1 MQNPSS
7 PQPWWTF
14 TESYGAR
21 MRRLQRQQGI
31 TQQTG
36 QAQAQ
41 AQLPAAP
48 IAPAAPTP
56 VSQNPQYLDM
66 VAQVQAQGQP
76 QIPWESQPVNT
87 TGAAGTPA
95 IPKTPSG
102 VPAPENRTP
111 LPQWIGDIANT
122 VWGAARTIAPSQ
134 PITAQDPNGGRKAMQ
149 DLWAGEAPN
158 FFAPEDTWL
167 GKQERNYGRAI
178 VNPLLKAQQGATLPE
193 TWAASAESTLGN
205 TAISEVGPA
214 IKQAW
219 EKPTPENIA
228 SAGFATLFGL
238 GMPLAPKGIGDL
250 LNLAPQAVE
259 TAAGVGQGL
268 FPDTVKVGD
277 VEIPNLISWGGA
289 KMFGALSKVITDPGQ
304 TWATIKEGVESGDLK
319 TANRAYFKAF
329 GLGNE
334 QSVMDRL
341 RKKQQELGA
350 DYSLPIRDPN
360 RKKLLSDPAGF
371 VEGTL
376 LNDPVTYAYYRT
388 APIAF
393 SGPDARARAAER
405 ILAGE
410 DPETAIRGASQPA
423 PTEQLFSD
431 ETAAFEKRIEDRITS
446 AGRLAEA
453 DAIAGGAN
461 FQQAQQAAQDAAD
474 EQDRIYKATGM
485 IKGEALPMAEMIGQT
500 VVGTGLALAGVDPMN
515 KLPLHKLFGLEK
527 FMPKTTANYFVTKV
541 YDALARDASGA
552 TMLDKVEAARAGVTA
567 GMQRAKERAAIDLLA
582 TPSRK
587 GAAKAAVVAE
597 LETQR
602 ALAAQA
608 KPIEWTPE
616 ETALLA
622 KQKQLSE
629 LDAQRAQLSPEIL
642 ADRPKIAAIDAQ
654 RQPLIEALPKLQGAL
669 DETGKPIIN
678 YDQFNAKQIEAQKR
692 AKIETQ
698 IKVLEER
705 AAKFGDVTRATPL
718 VSQAVAQAYTTFMN
732 LAELL
737 PQAKA
742 RNAAGH
748 AIDIMQTLTK
758 DAGNVAEAATNL
770 QLFIENPKALAER
783 GYGNIGQSVKAELAR
798 PVIEAMG
805 MEKFTKALK
814 KVGEAGAYNPIAL
827 FDVIANQLDQ
837 TSKEV
842 FQVKPLNERPWVE
855 QTGQQIKSWLGEFYL
870 RTLGYVF
877 RNVMG
882 DSVTMAMDGVHT
894 MDGAAAIND
903 YLGKVGLGK
912 EYLMHESQAE
922 GVPSNQIPSKLS
934 KLPVVGKFNN
944 WLGDKNNQWE
954 ISRRTRAF
962 YTTFK
967 RFMGLNW
974 KPKITDQVRMI
985 LGPEFASI
993 ADNLEAGY
1001 REGMTRADLIKT
1013 FNDQTKQASQFS
1025 MFNIGTALEKA
1036 GLPVDAISPQLR
1048 QMVYQDLGK
1057 ALAAG
1062 ADPNKAI
1069 DNVIDGYE
1077 DGIIKN
1083 YIRHIASLGDTVDP
1097 TKATFNVTQQDLGEA
1112 QVHIEALAKQM
1123 VDAGAITPA
1132 QADAQVKQAIQD
1144 LQAGEINAAKAR
1156 STSHGFF
1163 QPPADPAASAD
1174 WARKSMSLIQWQ
1186 MEQEHA
1192 IRDKA
1197 RAEQSRLMGW
1207 VSAQIE
1213 KLGKGT
1219 GRSQAMQNIWED
1231 YRRLN
1236 NEQNTAKL
1244 GEIADMHRKVGEAA
1258 KVINDPTAWEQIVK
1272 DFPGVDKPTAKAEE
1286 AWAQMIEQMKQGQP
1300 DAAVFDTKLGTDRAR
1315 IDAARLEAFR
1325 LSRVLTGR
1333 DPAIVTQVADILSAA
1348 ENNVMEHALT
1358 ARFKMN
1364 ALLERKRAGEIDMEA
1379 YDAGSAK
1386 IWQDY
1391 FDYAERRY
1399 GELTHAQLI
1408 GTATRNSTSFQG
1420 VLKTLTTE
1428 LGYSRTQAA
1437 EIIKGIVT
1445 PEGMKKAED
1454 ILANKIKAPAPGPA
1468 PKKAD
1473 IVQPEMPGMRPE
1485 PKPITPAQ
1493 PKPVEAA
1500 TGEAQALPGMGAPEA
1515 AAVPGAV
1522 KPANAAPTA
1531 PPPSLKAQ
1539 LKTALE
1545 AAKKELYRA
1554 NKAKDTARITAAERK
1569 VQLLERQILD
1579 ASAVYAP
1586 SSDTGVIPPTNP
1598 GDLPKLDIDPAARP
1612 VDENSPL
1619 PTPRPAST
1627 VPDVPLAY
1635 DLTNVDPRRIVHA
1648 NGPNAETYTFVLD
1661 ILPADQVAQS
1671 HLVGGA
1677 KNPDHEQ
1684 PAWQPRGRD
1693 QAAYQAQTEKNAQ
1706 QFKAPQILTTDQIDS
1721 GVPIVHPEKG
1731 SKGQYIQLA
1740 QNGSRQVVE
1749 TVRARAPEGVPGKAD
1764 SITALNEGMRDMARK
1779 AGIPDERIAAAGD
1792 KPMMVRI
1799 LVSKV
1804 DPAEFAQLTNKPKA
1818 MDSTLG
1824 EQATSDAKFV
1834 RGNPAVLS
1842 SLKIEPGQSIE
1853 TALQSPKNEALRKAF
1868 QDHFTLE
1875 ERTKLFNDE
1884 SASKP
1889 LTDDGE
1895 KRMKMALYSAIYGDT
1910 PEGKM
1915 IGEAIAAGKDLDNAP
1930 LEKAIFANLGGTA
1943 QLEGLIGEGKKWV
1956 DLSLTK
1962 DLTDAYRAVNEAMN
1976 SSLGKGAKPVPAVN
1990 AYLDVT
1996 GNGVY
2001 ADTGVTQFSPEAK
2014 ALARFIAQRMQ
2025 RGTGANSLIGF
2036 LADYNDMAIGNKMQ
2050 SDIFGGGTLGD
2061 QTKQAILNTLFKKY
2075 GLDVTVPDPGP
2086 QAQTF
2091 AKTVEALNPLRET
2104 PVAAE
2109 AAPVKPAPEPTIEE
2123 QARAHADAPIT
2134 EDALV
2139 NQDAELEQNGDHEA
2153 PRFADIVKASTL
2165 EQSQALNA
2173 IRQAAKDHMAQPHNP
2188 KELSKAQYDAL
2199 YADLKR
2205 HMTDLNTTIDRAKTY
2220 GKEATNF
2227 ALLDYAS
2234 KRGIDAWIG
2243 LLLPFSYW
2251 STRQGRNFALR
2262 LLQNPAYLGAYLR
2275 YKQALQ
2281 DENKRRGGRAR
2292 FDSSIRIP
2300 TGDLSGGKLPDVYFD
2315 PTETFFPYAGF
2326 LGRDVSDGEQ
2336 VKGGFQQLY
2345 NIAEKVG
2352 LRPSPVID
2360 IPARLAGVYQ
2370 ADNSPEQK
2378 AAWGPGSIGMGIPQT
2393 GIIQAA
2399 TGALGIGG
2407 PMGTNIEEPIRRA
2420 LGLPDTTAYDPYRL
2434 SRSVSDM
2441 AAEANAKIGPSLDI
2455 KPYLAAQEWIRL
2467 HAQTDLGMQIRNATA
2482 EDVAKELRIDP
2493 QLAENALAVARA
2505 AAQQATGQR
2514 AVTTLAGS
2522 MLGLRLQAEPQGEKI
2537 RQEMTATER
2546 AAAYSPV
2553 TGTGSREDVKTV
2565 QGAYPALQAQRQQYY
2580 ALPGDTREAGYLLDA
2595 AQRSTINVAFDRL
2608 KDAVIQTRPWD
2619 RKAARIVEDSR
2630 WAAQSRGDRNKQQTG
2645 TQDWQQ
2651 DYQKAVTALS
2661 GTTGNAGTYVPNL
2674 DYKPMSV
2681 AGANPAEAV
2690 KMRQEEIMRQL
2701 VRTQPLAEN
2710 FIGPDGAVDFTA
2722 YNASVKDWS
2731 AALPT
2736 IAHGIPEIGNIVAAA
2751 DKEGRGPAIRK
2762 WLDTLDST
2770 AVDVYRK
2777 RADTALEAAQRIY
2790 FEGIY
2795 TPAMDAYRT
2804 AADAGVSDAWAQ
2816 TVGAVGPISG
2826 KQLAPLIQKVYGD
2839 RFSAED
2845 YDSISRLVFPPA
2857 QDVMRSNMSE
2867 SAKQKDTARTAFW
2880 DYMMTQT
2887 PPGSDSYQ
2895 LNQEPLIGAALDQSS
2910 RATLTTDQYLLA
2922 TQMAR
2927 GWVQQNIGAVTPE
2940 MQAEWAQARQASK
2953 DLKALITTTL
2963 GEDGAMALSRYQA
2976 APTAQEKLQIRMQ
2989 NPKVQQALNLTLA
3002 YAQKNPLYAKYYRGS
3017 VKSAKARPVRPS
3029 R

>member
-1 MQNPSS
+1 MQNPNSS
-7 PQPWWTF
+7 QPWW
-14 TESYGAR
+14 SYTDAYSR
-21 MRRLQRQQGI
+21 RIRRLQGQQVAQ
-31 TQQTG
+31 QQTG

-48 IAPAAPTP
+48 IAQAAQAP
-56 VSQNPQYLDM
+56 VSENPQYLDM
-66 VAQVQAQGQP
+66 VNQVQAQGQP
-76 QIPWESQPVNT
+76 QIPWASQPVQPS
-87 TGAAGTPA
+87 AAQAG
-95 IPKTPSG
+95 IRRTPSG
-102 VPAPENRTP
+102 VPAPEDRPP

-134 PITAQDPNGGRKAMQ
+134 PVTQDPNGGRRAMQ
-149 DLWAGEAPN
+149 DLWQGEAPS

-178 VNPLLKAQQGATLPE
+178 INPLLKAQQGATLPE
-193 TWAASAESTLGN
+193 TWAASAESTAGN
-205 TAISEVGPA
+205 MAISDVGPA

-219 EKPTPENIA
+219 EKPTPENVA
-228 SAGFATLFGL
+228 SAAFATLFGL

-268 FPDTVKVGD
+268 FPDTVKIGD
-277 VEIPNLISWGGA
+277 VEIPNLINLGGA
-289 KMFGALSKVITDPGQ
+289 KMFGALSKVITDPGP
-304 TWATIKEGVESGDLK
+304 TWATIKEGIDSGSPAK
-319 TANRAYFKAF
+319 ASSAYLRAF
-329 GLGNE
+329 GMGTE

-341 RKKQQELGA
+341 RRKQQELGA
-350 DYSLPIRDPN
+350 DYSLPQRDPN

-371 VEGTL
+371 IEGTL

-410 DPETAIRGASQPA
+410 DAETATRGAFTPA
-423 PTEQLFSD
+423 PSEQLFSD
-431 ETAAFEKRIEDRITS
+431 ETAAFEKRIQDRIAS
-446 AGRLAEA
+446 AARLAEA

-461 FQQAQQAAQDAAD
+461 FQQAQQAAAEAAD
-474 EQDRIYKATGM
+474 EQERVFGAIGM

-500 VVGTGLALAGVDPMN
+500 VIGTGLALAGVDPMN
-515 KLPLHKLFGLEK
+515 KLPLGKLFGIEK
-527 FMPKTTANYFVTKV
+527 FLPKTTTNYFVTKV
-541 YDALARDASGA
+541 YDALAKDASGA
-552 TMLDKVEAARAGVTA
+552 TDLEKVQAARSGVTV
-567 GMQRAKERAAIDLLA
+567 GMLRAKEKAAIDLLK
-582 TPSRK
+582 TPDRK
-587 GAAKAAVVAE
+587 TAAKAAVVAE

-602 ALAAQA
+602 ALSAQA
-608 KPIEWTPE
+608 KKVEWTPE
-616 ETALLA
+616 ETALLD
-622 KQKQLSE
+622 KQKQLAK
-629 LDAQRAQLSPEIL
+629 LDAERAQLSEEIL

-654 RQPLIEALPKLQGAL
+654 RQPLMEALPKLQNAL
-669 DETGKPIIN
+669 DDTGKPVIQ
-678 YDQFNAKQIEAQKR
+678 YDQFNAKQIEARKQAELDTR
-692 AKIETQ
+692 

-705 AAKFGDVTRATPL
+705 AAKFGDVSRTTPL
-718 VSQAVAQAYTTFMN
+718 VSQAVAQAYSMFMD

-742 RNAAGH
+742 RSAAGYAVDVMH
-748 AIDIMQTLTK
+748 TLTK
-758 DAGNVAEAATNL
+758 DLSNVAEAATNI
-770 QLFIENPKALAER
+770 QLFIDNPKALAER
-783 GYGNIGQSVKAELAR
+783 GFGNLGQSVKAELAR

-814 KVGEAGAYNPIAL
+814 KVGEEGKYNPIAL
-827 FDVIANQLDQ
+827 FDAIANQLDQ

-842 FQVKPLNERPWVE
+842 FGVKPLNERPIVE
-855 QTGQQIKSWLGEFYL
+855 KAGTQLKSWLGEFYL

-882 DSVTMAMDGVHT
+882 DTVTMAMDGVHT
-894 MDGAAAIND
+894 MDGAAAIDD
-903 YLGKVGLGK
+903 YLGKVGVGK

-922 GVPSNQIPSKLS
+922 GVPSEQIPSKLS
-934 KLPVVGKFNN
+934 KVPVIGPFNN

-954 ISRRTRAF
+954 MSRRTRAF

-974 KPKITDQVRMI
+974 KPKITDQVRMV
-985 LGPEFASI
+985 LGPEFAHI
-993 ADNLEAGY
+993 ADALEMGY
-1001 REGMTRADLIKT
+1001 REGLTKAELLKT
-1013 FNDQTKQASQFS
+1013 FNDKVGQASQFS
-1025 MFNIGTALEKA
+1025 MFNISAALEKS
-1036 GLPVDAISPQLR
+1036 GVPVDAISPQLR
-1048 QMVYQDLGK
+1048 AMVYQDLQK

-1069 DNVIDGYE
+1069 DAVIDGYE
-1077 DGIIKN
+1077 DGVIKN

-1097 TKATFNVTQQDLGEA
+1097 TKATFHVTASDLGEA
-1112 QVHIEALAKQM
+1112 QVHIETLAKQM

-1132 QADAQVKQAIQD
+1132 QAEAQTKQAIQD
-1144 LQAGEINAAKAR
+1144 LQGGELTVAKAR
-1156 STSHGFF
+1156 TESHGFF
-1163 QPPADPAASAD
+1163 QPPADPAQSRD
-1174 WARKSMSLIQWQ
+1174 WANRSMSLIQWG

-1192 IRDKA
+1192 IREKA
-1197 RAEQSRLMGW
+1197 RGEQSRLMGW

-1219 GRSQAMQNIWED
+1219 GRGQAMQNIWDD

-1244 GEIADMHRKVGEAA
+1244 GEIADIHKKVGEAA
-1258 KVINDPTAWEQIVK
+1258 KVINDPAAWEQIKK
-1272 DFPGVDKPTAKAEE
+1272 DLAGVDTPTKRAEE
-1286 AWAQMIEQMKQGQP
+1286 AWAQMIEDMKKGNP
-1300 DAAVFDTKLGTDRAR
+1300 DAAPFDTKLGEDRAR

-1358 ARFKMN
+1358 ARVKMGW
-1364 ALLERKRAGEIDMEA
+1364 LLDRKRAGEIDMAA

-1408 GTATRNSTSFQG
+1408 GTATRNSASFQG

-1428 LGYSRTQAA
+1428 LGYSRREAA

-1454 ILANKIKAPAPGPA
+1454 ILANKIKAPKPA
-1468 PKKAD
+1468 PMPAKGD
-1473 IVQPEMPGMRPE
+1473 VSQPEMPGMRPE
-1485 PKPITPAQ
+1485 PKPVAPPQ
-1493 PKPVEAA
+1493 PVAAA
-1500 TGEAQALPGMGAPEA
+1500 TGEAQALPGMAPPEA
-1515 AAVPGAV
+1515 APAGATV

-1579 ASAVYAP
+1579 AGAVYAP
-1586 SSDTGVIPPTNP
+1586 SSDTGVIPPANP
-1598 GDLPKLDIDPAARP
+1598 GDLPKLDIDPASRP

-1635 DLTNVDPRRIVHA
+1635 DLTGVDPRRIVHA

-1677 KNPDHEQ
+1677 KNQLHEQ

-1731 SKGQYIQLA
+1731 TKGQYIQLA

-1764 SITALNEGMRDMARK
+1764 SITVLNDGMRDMARK

-1792 KPMMVRI
+1792 KPMVVRI

-1884 SASKP
+1884 GAGKP

-1915 IGEAIAAGKDLDNAP
+1915 IGEAIAAGKDLDNSP

-1976 SSLGKGAKPVPAVN
+1976 SSLGKGAKPVAAVN

-1996 GNGVY
+1996 SNGAY

-2014 ALARFIAQRMQ
+2014 ALARLIAQRLQ
-2025 RGTGANSLIGF
+2025 RGSGANSLIGF
-2036 LADYNDMAIGNKMQ
+2036 LADYNDMAIGTKMQ
-2050 SDIFGGGTLGD
+2050 SDIFGGGALGD

-2075 GLDVTVPDPGP
+2075 GLDTTVPDPGP
-2086 QAQTF
+2086 QVQTF
-2091 AKTVEALNPLRET
+2091 AKTVEALTPLRET

-2109 AAPVKPAPEPTIEE
+2109 AAPVKPAAEPTIEE

-2139 NQDAELEQNGDHEA
+2139 AQDAELEQNGDHEA

-2205 HMTDLNTTIDRAKTY
+2205 QIGDLNTTIDRAKTY
-2220 GKEATNF
+2220 GREATNF

-2234 KRGIDAWIG
+2234 KRGIDAWMG

-2326 LGRDVSDGEQ
+2326 LERGVEDGEQ
-2336 VKGGFQQLY
+2336 AKNMGQQLY
-2345 NIAEKVG
+2345 SLLGKVG
-2352 LRPSPVID
+2352 LRPSPLIEM
-2360 IPARLAGVYQ
+2360 PLRYFGAMQ
-2370 ADNSPEQK
+2370 ADNSPEQQ
-2378 AAWGPGSIGMGIPQT
+2378 AQWGKGSIGMAIPQT

-2399 TGALGIGG
+2399 TGAAGIGG
-2407 PMGTNIEEPIRRA
+2407 PMGINIEEPLRRA
-2420 LGLPDTTAYDPYRL
+2420 LGLPDTTAYDPYRV

-2441 AAEANAKIGPSLDI
+2441 AAAANAKIGPGLDI
-2455 KPYLAAQEWIRL
+2455 RPYLAAQEWIRL

-2493 QLAENALAVARA
+2493 AIAESALAVAREGA
-2505 AAQQATGQR
+2505 KQATGQR

-2537 RQEMTATER
+2537 RQEMTATEK
-2546 AAAYSPV
+2546 AAAYNPV
-2553 TGTGSREDVKTV
+2553 TGAGSREDVKTV
-2565 QGAYPALQAQRQQYY
+2565 QAAYPALQAQRQQYY

-2619 RKAARIVEDSR
+2619 RKSARLVEDARWKAQARISR
-2630 WAAQSRGDRNKQQTG
+2630 EKPDQKGM
-2645 TQDWQQ
+2645 DWQA
-2651 DYQKAVTALS
+2651 DYQKAVAALS
-2661 GTTGNAGTYVPNL
+2661 GTADGTYTYEPDLN
-2674 DYKPMSV
+2674 YKPMSV

-2690 KMRQEEIMRQL
+2690 KLRQEEIMRHL
-2701 VRTQPLAEN
+2701 VRTQPRAES
-2710 FIGPDGAVDFTA
+2710 FIGPDGAIDFTA
-2722 YNASVKDWS
+2722 YNASLADWS
-2731 AALPT
+2731 AVLPT

-2751 DKEGRGPAIRK
+2751 DKEGRGPIVRK
-2762 WLDTLDST
+2762 WLDTLDAT

-2777 RADTALEAAQRIY
+2777 RSDTALEAAQRIY

-2795 TPAMDAYRT
+2795 TPAFEEYRIK
-2804 AADAGVSDAWAQ
+2804 ADAGEPDAWAQ
-2816 TVGAVGPISG
+2816 TVGAVPPIMG
-2826 KQLAPLIQKVYGD
+2826 KMLAPLIEKVYGA
-2839 RFSAED
+2839 RFTPED
-2845 YDSISRLVFPPA
+2845 MASISRLVFPPA

-2867 SAKQKDTARTAFW
+2867 GAKQKDKARTAFW
-2880 DYMMTQT
+2880 DFMMTQT
-2887 PPGSDSYQ
+2887 PPGSDSYD

-2910 RATLTTDQYLLA
+2910 RATLTTEQYLLA
-2922 TQMAR
+2922 NQMAR
-2927 GWVQQNIGAVTPE
+2927 GWVQQNIGQVTPE
-2940 MQAEWAQARQASK
+2940 MQAEWAGARQANK

-2963 GEDGAMALSRYQA
+2963 GDDGAMALSRYQSAQTA
-2976 APTAQEKLQIRMQ
+2976 AEKLQIRMQ

-3002 YAQKNPLYAKYYRGS
+3002 YAQKNPLYARYYRGA
-3017 VKSAKARPVRPS
+3017 VKSAKARPVRP
-3029 R
+3029 RRP

>member
-1 MQNPSS
+1 MQNPNS

-31 TQQTG
+31 TQQAG

-41 AQLPAAP
+41 AQLPAV
-48 IAPAAPTP
+48 PAAPTP
-56 VSQNPQYLDM
+56 VSANPQYLDM
-66 VAQVQAQGQP
+66 VTQVQAQGQP

-87 TGAAGTPA
+87 TGAAGVPA

-122 VWGAARTIAPSQ
+122 VWGAAQAIAPSQ
-134 PITAQDPNGGRKAMQ
+134 PVTAQNPNGGRQAMQ
-149 DLWAGEAPN
+149 DLWAGEAPS

-268 FPDTVKVGD
+268 FPDTVKIGD

-319 TANRAYFKAF
+319 TANRAYFKAL

-423 PTEQLFSD
+423 PTEQLFGD
-431 ETAAFEKRIEDRITS
+431 ETAAFQKRIEDRITS

-461 FQQAQQAAQDAAD
+461 FEQAQKAAADAAD
-474 EQDRIYKATGM
+474 EQDRIYKSTGM

-500 VVGTGLALAGVDPMN
+500 VVGTGLAMAGIDPMN

-742 RNAAGH
+742 RSAAGH

-827 FDVIANQLDQ
+827 FKEIANQLDQ
-837 TSKEV
+837 TSKDV
-842 FQVKPLNERPWVE
+842 FGVKPMNERPWVE

-903 YLGKVGLGK
+903 YLGKVGVGK

-934 KLPVVGKFNN
+934 KVPVVGKFNN

-2075 GLDVTVPDPGP
+2075 GLDVTVPDHGP

-2109 AAPVKPAPEPTIEE
+2109 AAPVKPTPEPTIEE

-2134 EDALV
+2134 EEALV
-2139 NQDAELEQNGDHEA
+2139 AQDAELEQNGDHEA
-2153 PRFADIVKASTL
+2153 PRFADIVRASTL

-2199 YADLKR
+2199 AADLKR
-2205 HMTDLNTTIDRAKTY
+2205 HIGDLNTTIDRAKTY

-2370 ADNSPEQK
+2370 ADNSPEQQ
-2378 AAWGPGSIGMGIPQT
+2378 ATWGRGSVGMGIPQT

-2399 TGALGIGG
+2399 TGAAGIGG
-2407 PMGTNIEEPIRRA
+2407 PMGVNIEEGIRRG

-2537 RQEMTATER
+2537 RQEMTATEKS
-2546 AAAYSPV
+2546 AAYSPV
-2553 TGTGSREDVKTV
+2553 TGTGSRADVQTV
-2565 QGAYPALQAQRQQYY
+2565 QQAYPALQAQRQQYY

-2630 WAAQSRGDRNKQQTG
+2630 WAAQSRGDRNKQQSG

-2762 WLDTLDST
+2762 WLDTLDSA

-2795 TPAMDAYRT
+2795 TPAMEQYR
-2804 AADAGVSDAWAQ
+2804 ADADAGKPDAWAQ
-2816 TVGAVGPISG
+2816 TVGAVPPITG
-2826 KQLAPLIQKVYGD
+2826 KMLVPLIQKVYGD
-2839 RFSAED
+2839 RFTPED
-2845 YDSISRLVFPPA
+2845 MASISRLVFPPA

-2867 SAKQKDTARTAFW
+2867 SAKQKDAARTAFW

-2927 GWVQQNIGAVTPE
+2927 GWVQQNIGTVTPE

-2976 APTAQEKLQIRMQ
+2976 AKTAQEKLQIRMQ

-3002 YAQKNPLYAKYYRGS
+3002 YAQKNPLYAKYYRGA
-3017 VKSAKARPVRPS
+3017 VKTAKARPVRPS